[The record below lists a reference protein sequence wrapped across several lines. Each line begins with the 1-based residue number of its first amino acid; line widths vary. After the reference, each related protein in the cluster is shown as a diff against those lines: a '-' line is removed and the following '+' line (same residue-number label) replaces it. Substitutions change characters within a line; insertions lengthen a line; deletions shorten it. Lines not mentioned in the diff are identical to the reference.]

1 MLLFL
6 FLFLSQTG
14 MLQNDISG
22 TNAIDFSVL
31 TEQEETLRSSRC

>member
-6 FLFLSQTG
+6 FTFHSQTG

-22 TNAIDFSVL
+22 TNAIDFSIL
-31 TEQEETLRSSRC
+31 IEQEETLRSARC